1 MMDVFFTYST
11 LYLAVSSMFPEL
23 ILLIFTGIIL
33 FFIEAVHKRREENK
47 NFRCNIDNQI
57 KQDLSVDELK
67 KILSEVPYEKYPYGY
82 AKAQQILGN
91 KYRDIPNIEYK
102 ENNLKL
108 AIQAYNNSLRI
119 FRPIIYKYKIYRPTL
134 YKYTIFKST
143 IYKYDILKST
153 EYKYDYATTQFN
165 LGLAYFY
172 LSKIRDPKKN
182 IKMSIKAYKKA
193 RDAFEI
199 EKYQLDYTNTQ
210 SNLGIAYIK
219 LSEIEDSSG
228 NNEKAMDAFEECLD
242 TFDQYLKEHN
252 SNNHDYNGIEY
263 AKAMVSYGSAIAK
276 KEITKENLTKA
287 IHCYEKAL
295 GIITLETSP
304 IHYAF
309 IQINLGDA
317 YVSYSD
323 IEDKE
328 NKLKIGIETYNNS
341 LDIFNIDNFPIQY
354 AKIQLHLG
362 NAYIYLSQIQ
372 NRESNLKIAIN
383 NYKQVL
389 NIFQVANYPIQYAKV
404 LNNLGYAFIHLSEVR
419 DKEDNLKNAT
429 NAYRNVLSVFT
440 KSRYPIQYATAQI
453 NEGLIYIHLSK
464 IRNKKDN
471 LKKAL

>member
-1 MMDVFFTYST
+1 MIDVFSIYST
-11 LYLAVSSMFPEL
+11 LSLTLSSILPQVIFVILTISGPIYLK
-23 ILLIFTGIIL
+23 IWID
-33 FFIEAVHKRREENK
+33 NK
-47 NFRCNIDNQI
+47 NFKHKINNQL
-57 KQDLSVDELK
+57 KQDLSVDDLK
-67 KILSEVPYEKYPYGY
+67 KILSEVPEKKYPYGY

-91 KYRDIPNIEYK
+91 KYRDIPNIDYK

-108 AIQAYNNSLRI
+108 TIQAYNDSLRI
-119 FRPIIYKYKIYRPTL
+119 FRPTIYR
-134 YKYTIFKST
+134 YG
-143 IYKYDILKST
+143 ILKST
-153 EYKYDYATTQFN
+153 KYKYDYATTQFN

-172 LSKIRDPKKN
+172 LSKIRDQKKN
-182 IKMSIKAYKKA
+182 IKMSIKAYTEAQK
-193 RDAFEI
+193 AFEI

-263 AKAMVSYGSAIAK
+263 AKAMVSYGRAIAK
-276 KEITKENLTKA
+276 KEITKENLNKA
-287 IHCYEKAL
+287 IYCYEKAL

-309 IQINLGDA
+309 IQMHLGDA

-354 AKIQLHLG
+354 AKIQLLLG

-453 NEGLIYIHLSK
+453 NEGLTYIHLSK
-464 IRNKKDN
+464 IRNKKEN